1 TELWPQT
8 SYMVWANN
16 SGGSSVAYLNITVV
30 DELPTLSY
38 TPNTLVLTKGNQ
50 SSDLPLNAT
59 LTGPGEITSWA
70 INATLP
76 VGLNFGTNNGTIWGV
91 PQVNMTTTEYTVWAN
106 NSGGSVSTTINITV
120 LEPIV
125 VLDYNPENLT
135 LVRSI
140 AMTDLHPIVTG
151 GSVETWEI
159 HPSIPAGLNFA
170 DGVLSGT
177 PTVNMTLTMFTIYA
191 NTTGGS
197 ASHTINLTIL
207 EPGVILE
214 YNPENQ
220 TMTRGV
226 AMVTMTPT
234 VTNGTAETWSID
246 PLLPSGLNF
255 NNGVISGTPTVNM
268 TRTMFTVWANTT
280 GGAAFHTINLTI
292 LEPIVGLDYN
302 PENLTLTRGVA
313 MADLHPIITGGNV
326 SEWGISPIP
335 LSGLTFA
342 EGLLYGT
349 PGINQTTPIMYTIY
363 ANTTGGSIT
372 HTINITVL
380 EPVVDLFY
388 NPENQTFI
396 RTEQAIAWSPTV
408 SGGIPETWAI
418 EPALPNGLVFDNG
431 TISGSPTVNLTT
443 TQYT

>member
-1 TELWPQT
+1 
-8 SYMVWANN
+8 
-16 SGGSSVAYLNITVV
+16 
-30 DELPTLSY
+30 
-38 TPNTLVLTKGNQ
+38 
-50 SSDLPLNAT
+50 
-59 LTGPGEITSWA
+59 
-70 INATLP
+70 
-76 VGLNFGTNNGTIWGV
+76 
-91 PQVNMTTTEYTVWAN
+91 MTTTEYTVWAN
-106 NSGGSVSTTINITV
+106 NSGGSVSTTLNITI

-177 PTVNMTLTMFTIYA
+177 PTVNMTLAMFTIYA

-268 TRTMFTVWANTT
+268 TVTMFTVWANTT
-280 GGAAFHTINLTI
+280 GWC
-292 LEPIVGLDYN
+292 IVPYN
-302 PENLTLTRGVA
+302 QFN
-313 MADLHPIITGGNV
+313 HP
-326 SEWGISPIP
+326 
-335 LSGLTFA
+335 
-342 EGLLYGT
+342 
-349 PGINQTTPIMYTIY
+349 
-363 ANTTGGSIT
+363 
-372 HTINITVL
+372 
-380 EPVVDLFY
+380 
-388 NPENQTFI
+388 
-396 RTEQAIAWSPTV
+396 
-408 SGGIPETWAI
+408 
-418 EPALPNGLVFDNG
+418 
-431 TISGSPTVNLTT
+431 
-443 TQYT
+443 